1 MSDHFF
7 VLMYATSIEERE
19 VTRFQSYHDVNDVV
33 KMVNEW
39 LEFHCAVDCIPAS
52 QEAEVRAKNG
62 GELPEM
68 AFVCPEV
75 KEPKDLAQY
84 NGFYDYESMGVFNI
98 FLTPVYDKASALKFR
113 GGMLKEFGIDQEYSE
128 RSDRMMAHLETFV
141 NSFEDPSIDYSEAE
155 KAIYDIIMKG
165 GFDLFGDDF
174 EPDTIVFPGGSSSQF
189 QF

>member
-7 VLMYATSIEERE
+7 VLMYATSGAERE

-33 KMVNEW
+33 KMVHEW
-39 LEFHCAVDCIPAS
+39 LECCCAVDCIPAA

-68 AFVCPEV
+68 AFICPEV

-98 FLTPVYDKASALKFR
+98 FLTPVYDRVTAEKFR
-113 GGMLKEFGIDQEYSE
+113 AGMLKEFGIDQEYSE
-128 RSDRMMAHLETFV
+128 RSDRMMEHLDTFV
-141 NSFEDPSIDYSEAE
+141 NCFDDPSIDYSEAE
-155 KAIYDIIMKG
+155 AAIYDIIMKG
-165 GFDLFGDDF
+165 GFDLFGGDG
-174 EPDTIVFPGGSSSQF
+174 EPDTIFFPGGSGDQF
-189 QF
+189 RF